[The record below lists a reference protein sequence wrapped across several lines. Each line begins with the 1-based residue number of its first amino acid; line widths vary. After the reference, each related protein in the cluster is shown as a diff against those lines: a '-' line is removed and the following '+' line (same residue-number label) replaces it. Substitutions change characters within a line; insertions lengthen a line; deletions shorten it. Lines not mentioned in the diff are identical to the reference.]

1 MERNRISIVG
11 NIIRFDWADG
21 GTDSVDVTKFDPS
34 IRENAMLYGFKQ
46 KLTDAYALP
55 TRSDEKGRVYRPTVA
70 EKRESFQ
77 RVLSAMLGGNWAV
90 ERGEGEGSLLL
101 RAMRAV
107 YGDKPQFA
115 DGKTFDAWLDVKAK
129 AQGVSPAA
137 VRRTLTRV
145 PKIAE
150 AIESLRPS
158 VSAADA
164 DEILS
169 DL

>member
-1 MERNRISIVG
+1 MGRNRITIDG
-11 NIIRFDWADG
+11 DLIQFDWADG
-21 GTDSVDVTKFDPS
+21 SQDRIDVSKFDHG
-34 IRENAMLYGFKQ
+34 IKRAAMLYGFKQ

-55 TRSDEKGRVYRPTVA
+55 TRSDENGRVYRPTVS
-70 EKRESFQ
+70 EKRESFH
-77 RVLSAMLGGNWAV
+77 RVLRAMLDGAWAI

-107 YGDKPQFA
+107 YGDKPQFEDSKA
-115 DGKTFDAWLDVKAK
+115 FETWLGDKA
-129 AQGVSPAA
+129 AQQGVSPAA

-150 AIESLRPS
+150 AIESLRPG
-158 VSAADA
+158 SAADA